1 MEEILFALGLRSI
14 SSTLSMILPIV
25 VIIAV
30 VMIVSR
36 LGAIRNHL
44 FFIRNDISKTRHR
57 KEMQDSFES
66 FDRNLSMSEEEKAE
80 EIAKDELFEH
90 LQEEPI
96 RGNYEFLQDIA
107 GALVGLYFFYWIFT
121 DFGWRIGWIF
131 ILLVS
136 AGLYYVGEYIYEP
149 KQDKKFRIKLHR
161 WKQKRKKLQ
170 KNLNDLRK

>member
-1 MEEILFALGLRSI
+1 MQEILIALGLKSI
-14 SSTLSMILPIV
+14 VSLIFPIV

-36 LGAIRNHL
+36 LGG
-44 FFIRNDISKTRHR
+44 IRNDLEQIKFDIINSRLR

-66 FDRNLSMSEEEKAE
+66 FDRDLSMSEEEKAE

-96 RGNYEFLQDIA
+96 RGDYEFLQGIA
-107 GALVGLYFFYWIFT
+107 GGLIFLYFFYWIFT
-121 DFGWRIGWIF
+121 GFGWRIGWIV

-136 AGLYYVGEYIYEP
+136 AGLYYVGEYVYEP

>member
-1 MEEILFALGLRSI
+1 MQEILIALGLKSI
-14 SSTLSMILPIV
+14 VSLIFPIV

-36 LGAIRNHL
+36 LGG
-44 FFIRNDISKTRHR
+44 IRNDLQQIKFDIINSRLR

-66 FDRNLSMSEEEKAE
+66 FDRDLSMSEEEKAE

-96 RGNYEFLQDIA
+96 RGDYEFLQNIA
-107 GALVGLYFFYWIFT
+107 GGLTGLYFFYWIIT
-121 DFGWRIGWIF
+121 GFGWRIGWIV

-136 AGLYYVGEYIYEP
+136 AGLYYVGEYVYEP